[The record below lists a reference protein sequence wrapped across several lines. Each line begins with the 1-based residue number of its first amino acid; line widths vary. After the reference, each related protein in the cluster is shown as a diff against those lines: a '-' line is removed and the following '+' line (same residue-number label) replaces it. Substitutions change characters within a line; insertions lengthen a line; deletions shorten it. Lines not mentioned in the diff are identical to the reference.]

1 MSNSSDNTRAPRL
14 RTALALLVALVA
26 ALAIAAC
33 GDDDGVGGGGGG
45 EVEIA
50 ESGPVR
56 GELTISNW
64 PAYMDTGKENTVAE
78 FEDETGVTVDYVEDV
93 NDNAEFF
100 GKLRPQLQ
108 QGQSGGR
115 SIFVVTDWMAKQMYD
130 LGYLQELGHDDLTTV
145 FDNILPSLESPSFD
159 PERKFSVPWQSGMT
173 GIMVNEKLAPGVRSV
188 NDLFDPKYKGKVT
201 MLAEMRDTV
210 PLVMKADGVD
220 PADADKQ
227 DWLDA
232 IDKLR
237 GAAESGQIR
246 RFTGNDYNQDMTNE
260 NVVAAIGWS
269 GDTSIIENPDVRW
282 RMPAEGCVLWSDNM
296 VIPTGAPNTAAAL
309 EWMNFVYE
317 PKVQADIAEY
327 VQYVTPVGGVDDVLR
342 KRDPE
347 LADNQ
352 LIFPDDEFTADCST
366 QPDPP
371 GSEED
376 QQEVTEA
383 FQDMITGQG

>member
-1 MSNSSDNTRAPRL
+1 MSKATN
-14 RTALALLVALVA
+14 RTKAVRSRSALAVLLALVA
-26 ALAIAAC
+26 ALALAAC
-33 GDDDGVGGGGGG
+33 GGDGDSVGGGSDSGTQ
-45 EVEIA
+45 VA
-50 ESGPVR
+50 KSGPVE

-64 PAYMDTGKENTVAE
+64 PGYMDTGSRNTVAE
-78 FEDETGVTVDYVEDV
+78 FQDKTGVKVDYVEDV

-100 GKLRPQLQ
+100 GKLRPQLE

-130 LGYLQELGHDDLTTV
+130 LGYLQEIDHEDLQTV
-145 FDNILPSLESPSFD
+145 FANIRPDLESPAFD

-173 GIMVNEKLAPGVRSV
+173 GMMVNEKLAPDVRSV
-188 NDLFDPKYKGKVT
+188 NDLFDPKYRGKVT
-201 MLAEMRDTV
+201 MLSEMRDTV

-220 PADADKQ
+220 PTEASKQ

-237 GAAESGQIR
+237 GATESGQIR

-269 GDTSIIENPDVRW
+269 GDTSIIENPDVKW
-282 RMPAEGCVLWSDNM
+282 RMPAEGCILWSDNM
-296 VIPTGAPNTAAAL
+296 VIPKGAPNTPAAL
-309 EWMNFVYE
+309 AWMNFVYE

-327 VQYVTPVGGVDDVLR
+327 VQYVTPVDGVAEVLP
-342 KRDPE
+342 K

-352 LIFPDDEFTADCST
+352 LIFPDDDFTKDCST

-371 GSEED
+371 GPPED
-376 QQEVTEA
+376 RQEVTEA
-383 FQDMITGQG
+383 FQDVVTGSG

>member
-1 MSNSSDNTRAPRL
+1 VPHSTDKHRL
-14 RTALALLVALVA
+14 RSALLALVVLIA
-26 ALAIAAC
+26 AIAIAAC
-33 GDDDGVGGGGGG
+33 GSDDNVGGGNDSEAEVAKAG
-45 EVEIA
+45 EVK
-50 ESGPVR
+50 

-64 PAYMDTGKENTVAE
+64 PAYMDTGKNNTVAE
-78 FEDETGVTVDYVEDV
+78 FEDETGVKVDYVEDV

-100 GKLRPQLQ
+100 GKLRPQLE

-130 LGYLQELGHDDLTTV
+130 LGYLQELPHDDLQTV
-145 FDNILPSLESPSFD
+145 FANLRPDLESPAFD

-173 GIMVNEKLAPGVRSV
+173 GIMVNEKLAPDVESV

-201 MLAEMRDTV
+201 FLSEMRDTV

-220 PADADKQ
+220 PTEASKQ

-237 GAAESGQIR
+237 DAAESGQIR

-269 GDTSIIENPDVRW
+269 GDTSIIENPDVKW
-282 RMPAEGCVLWSDNM
+282 RMPTEGCILWSDNM
-296 VIPTGAPNTAAAL
+296 VIPKGAPNTPAAL
-309 EWMNFVYE
+309 GWMNFVYE

-327 VQYVTPVGGVDDVLR
+327 VQYVTPVDGVAEVLP
-342 KRDPE
+342 K

-352 LIFPDDEFTADCST
+352 LIFPDEQFTENCST

-371 GSEED
+371 GSAED
-376 QQEVTEA
+376 RQEVTEA
-383 FQDMITGQG
+383 FQDMITGQS

>member
-1 MSNSSDNTRAPRL
+1 MRHPNDIRGRGWS
-14 RTALALLVALVA
+14 ALVALLALVA

-33 GDDDGVGGGGGG
+33 GDDDTVGGGNQDSDAQ
-45 EVEIA
+45 VA
-50 ESGPVR
+50 RAGPVK
-56 GELTISNW
+56 GEITISNW

-78 FEDETGVTVDYVEDV
+78 FEDELDVKVKYVEDV

-100 GKLRPQLQ
+100 GKLRPQLER
-108 QGQSGGR
+108 GQSGGR

-130 LGYLQELGHDDLTTV
+130 LGYLQELPHDDLQTV

-173 GIMVNEKLAPGVRSV
+173 GIMVNEKLAPDVKSV
-188 NDLFDPKYKGKVT
+188 NDLFDPEYKGKVT
-201 MLAEMRDTV
+201 FLSEMRDSV
-210 PLVMKADGVD
+210 PLVMKADGID
-220 PADADKQ
+220 PAEASKD
-227 DWLDA
+227 DWLKA

-237 GAAESGQIR
+237 DAARSGQIR

-269 GDTSIIENPDVRW
+269 GDTSIIENPDVKW
-282 RMPAEGCVLWSDNM
+282 RMPAEGCILWSDNM
-296 VIPTGAPNTAAAL
+296 VIPKGAPNTAAAL

-327 VQYVTPVGGVDDVLR
+327 VQYVTPVDGVGEVLP
-342 KRDPE
+342 K
-347 LADNQ
+347 LQDNQ
-352 LIFPDDEFTADCST
+352 LIFPDDQFTESCST

-371 GSEED
+371 GSAED
-376 QQEVTEA
+376 RQEVTEA

>member
-1 MSNSSDNTRAPRL
+1 MRKPSSDPRRMRAAL
-14 RTALALLVALVA
+14 TALLALIVAV
-26 ALAIAAC
+26 AIAAC
-33 GDDDGVGGGGGG
+33 GGDDVGGGSDSGA
-45 EVEIA
+45 EVA
-50 ESGPVR
+50 KNGPVK
-56 GELTISNW
+56 GEMTISNW
-64 PAYMDTGKENTVAE
+64 PAYMDTGKDNTVAD

-100 GKLRPQLQ
+100 GKLRPQLE

-130 LGYLQELGHDDLTTV
+130 LGYLQEIDHEDLQTV
-145 FDNILPSLESPSFD
+145 FANIRPDLESPAFD

-173 GIMVNEKLAPGVRSV
+173 GMMVNEKLAPDVRSV
-188 NDLFDPKYKGKVT
+188 NDLFDPKYRGKVT
-201 MLAEMRDTV
+201 MLSEMRDTV

-220 PADADKQ
+220 PTEASKQ

-237 GAAESGQIR
+237 GATESGQIR

-269 GDTSIIENPDVRW
+269 GDTSIIENPDVKW
-282 RMPAEGCVLWSDNM
+282 RMPAEGCILWSDNM
-296 VIPTGAPNTAAAL
+296 VIPKGAPNTPAAL
-309 EWMNFVYE
+309 AWMNFVYE

-327 VQYVTPVGGVDDVLR
+327 VQYVTPVDGVAEVLP
-342 KRDPE
+342 K

-352 LIFPDDEFTADCST
+352 LIFPDEETLADT
-366 QPDPP
+366 FDFMPLD
-371 GSEED
+371 D
-376 QQEVTEA
+376 QQQVQYEGDWSDVT
-383 FQDMITGQG
+383 GG

>member
-1 MSNSSDNTRAPRL
+1 MRHPNHTRGRAWS
-14 RTALALLVALVA
+14 ALVALLALIA
-26 ALAIAAC
+26 AMAIAAC
-33 GDDDGVGGGGGG
+33 GDDDTVGGGNQDS
-45 EVEIA
+45 EAQVA
-50 ESGPVR
+50 KAGPVK
-56 GELTISNW
+56 GDITISNW

-78 FEDETGVTVDYVEDV
+78 FEDEFDVKVKYVEDV

-100 GKLRPQLQ
+100 GKLRPQLEK
-108 QGQSGGR
+108 GQSGGR
-115 SIFVVTDWMAKQMYD
+115 SIFVVTDWMAKQMND
-130 LGYLQELGHDDLTTV
+130 LGYLQELPHDDLQTV

-173 GIMVNEKLAPGVRSV
+173 GIMVNEKLAPDVKSV

-201 MLAEMRDTV
+201 FLSEMRDSV

-220 PADADKQ
+220 PAEASKD
-227 DWLDA
+227 DWLKA

-237 GAAESGQIR
+237 DAAQSGQIR

-269 GDTSIIENPDVRW
+269 GDTSIIENPDVKW
-282 RMPAEGCVLWSDNM
+282 RMPTEGCILWSDNM
-296 VIPTGAPNTAAAL
+296 VIPRGAPNTAAAL

-327 VQYVTPVGGVDDVLR
+327 VQYVTPVSGVGEVLP
-342 KRDPE
+342 K
-347 LADNQ
+347 LKDNQ
-352 LIFPDDEFTADCST
+352 LIFPDEQFTESCST

-371 GSEED
+371 GSAED
-376 QQEVTEA
+376 RQEVTEA

>member
-1 MSNSSDNTRAPRL
+1 MSHHNDRVRGRS
-14 RTALALLVALVA
+14 ALVALLVLIA

-33 GDDDGVGGGGGG
+33 GSDDGVGGGNGDSAT
-45 EVEIA
+45 EVA
-50 ESGPVR
+50 KAGPVK
-56 GELTISNW
+56 GEITISNW
-64 PAYMDTGKENTVAE
+64 PAYMDTGKGNTV
-78 FEDETGVTVDYVEDV
+78 DEYQDKKDVRVKYVEDV

-100 GKLRPQLQ
+100 GKLRPQLEK
-108 QGQSGGR
+108 GQSGGR

-130 LGYLQELGHDDLTTV
+130 LGYLQELPHADLKTV
-145 FDNILPSLESPSFD
+145 FDNILPSLKSPSFD

-173 GIMVNEKLAPGVRSV
+173 GMMVNEKLAPDVKSV

-201 MLAEMRDTV
+201 FLSEMRDSV

-220 PADADKQ
+220 IEDATKQ

-237 GAAESGQIR
+237 DAAKSGQIR

-269 GDTSIIENPDVRW
+269 GDTSIIENPDVKW
-282 RMPAEGCVLWSDNM
+282 RMPTEGCILWSDNM
-296 VIPTGAPNTAAAL
+296 VIPKGAPNTAAAL
-309 EWMNFVYE
+309 DWMNFVYQ
-317 PKVQADIAEY
+317 PKVQADIANY
-327 VQYVTPVGGVDDVLR
+327 VQYVTPVAGVDEVLP
-342 KRDPE
+342 K

-352 LIFPDDEFTADCST
+352 LIFPDDKFTENCST

-371 GSEED
+371 GSKED

>member
-1 MSNSSDNTRAPRL
+1 MRHYDKRARG
-14 RTALALLVALVA
+14 RSALVALLVLIA

-33 GDDDGVGGGGGG
+33 GSDDGVGGGNSDSETEVAKAGPAKG
-45 EVEIA
+45 EI
-50 ESGPVR
+50 
-56 GELTISNW
+56 TISNW
-64 PAYMDTGKENTVAE
+64 PAYMDTGKDNTVNE
-78 FEDETGVTVDYVEDV
+78 YEDKRGVKVDYVEDV

-100 GKLRPQLQ
+100 GKLRPQLE

-130 LGYLQELGHDDLTTV
+130 LGYLQELPHDDLQTV

-173 GIMVNEKLAPGVRSV
+173 GMMVNEKLAPDVKSV

-201 MLAEMRDTV
+201 FLSEMRDSV
-210 PLVMKADGVD
+210 PLVMKANGVD
-220 PADADKQ
+220 VDNATKQ

-237 GAAESGQIR
+237 DAAESGQIR

-269 GDTSIIENPDVRW
+269 GDTSIIENEDVKW
-282 RMPAEGCVLWSDNM
+282 RMPAEGCILWSDNM
-296 VIPTGAPNTAAAL
+296 VIPKGAPNTAAAL
-309 EWMNFVYE
+309 DWMNFVYE
-317 PKVQADIAEY
+317 PKVQADIANY
-327 VQYVTPVGGVDDVLR
+327 VQYVTPVAGVDEVLP
-342 KRDPE
+342 K
-347 LADNQ
+347 LADNE
-352 LIFPDDEFTADCST
+352 LIFPDDEFTKNCST

-371 GSEED
+371 GSKED

-383 FQDMITGQG
+383 FQDMITGQS